1 MTKLLNI
8 SIDLTKV
15 DKSKIIVGAKG
26 KYLNLTIDVKDEK
39 DQYDNDVSAWQ
50 SQSKEERQSGA
61 TRNYLGNGRILWS
74 GQSQSSAQQSNDAN
88 AAAEALNDLL

>member
-1 MTKLLNI
+1 MAHLLNI

-15 DKSKIIVGAKG
+15 DKNKIVIGQKG

-74 GQSQSSAQQSNDAN
+74 GQSQSTTQQSNDAN